1 MHLVPNETLPPL
13 EPNAS
18 IQGVFPRQTHWDYA
32 MPAMEGGPPRGVAD
46 AWPRAVECGMSL
58 LDILEATCSVAS
70 AAGHPSRCSTDW
82 HPPHGE
88 GGCFARCELAEFSM
102 DFVPDCPDML
112 LQVSRL
118 ILARA
123 DPRVRGLRQC
133 SALTTTTDPHASA
146 TVARHRPI
154 ELHTS

>member
-1 MHLVPNETLPPL
+1 MNRRELGAPPAPKCL
-13 EPNAS
+13 SMSLGTSAPTHGLS
-18 IQGVFPRQTHWDYA
+18 PSQIHWDYA
-32 MPAMEGGPPRGVAD
+32 MPAMEGGPPQGVAD

-70 AAGHPSRCSTDW
+70 AAGHPSRCSGHW

-102 DFVPDCPDML
+102 DFVPDCSYMF

-123 DPRVRGLRQC
+123 DSRVEGLRQC
-133 SALTTTTDPHASA
+133 SALTTTTHPRASA
-146 TVARHRPI
+146 TVA
-154 ELHTS
+154 